1 MESALFSGLQG
12 LFLGVANLGLGQV
25 IMILVGS
32 ALLYLGIKKGY
43 EPLLLV
49 PIGFGAILV
58 NIPLADMMG
67 EEGFLRF
74 FYDAGVLTEVFPLL
88 IFIGIGAMTDFQP
101 LLENPKIILLGAAG
115 QFGIFLTLLLALA
128 LGFDK
133 LDAVA
138 VAIIGACDGPTAI
151 YVSSKF
157 APHLLGAMIDFGP
170 VLANP
175 IVLLFGAAGQF
186 GIFLTL
192 FLALWLGFLRQE
204 AVSIA
209 VIGACDGP
217 TAIFVTSRYAPALL
231 PAVSIAAYSYMSLV
245 PLIQPPIMR
254 LLTTDRE
261 RKIVM
266 GVVKQPVSKTTKI
279 LFPIVVTIFA
289 SILAPKGAPLIGT
302 VMLGNLMKESG
313 VVDRLKSASE
323 NEIANIVT
331 LLLGLCIGATMEADK
346 FLRAQTLLILGLGF
360 VAISLDTAVGVL
372 FGKLMCFLT
381 GGKINPL
388 IGAAGI
394 SAFPMS
400 ARVVQAEGQKY
411 NKKNYLLM
419 HAMSA
424 NAGGQIGSVIAA
436 AVMLSVLQG
445 MGIIGG

>member
-1 MESALFSGLQG
+1 MESALVSGING
-12 LFLGVANLGLGQV
+12 LFQGVLNLGLEHV
-25 IMILVGS
+25 IMILIGS
-32 ALLYLGIKKGY
+32 LLLYLGIVRGY

-58 NIPLADMMG
+58 NIPLSEMM
-67 EEGFLRF
+67 EEGGFIRF
-74 FYDAGVLTEVFPLL
+74 FYDAGVRTEIFPLL
-88 IFIGIGAMTDFQP
+88 IFLGIGAMTDFQP

-115 QFGIFLTLLLALA
+115 QFGIFITLLLALA
-128 LGFDK
+128 VGFDK

-138 VAIIGACDGPTAI
+138 VSIIGACDGPTAI

-157 APHLLGAMIDFGP
+157 APHLLGA
-170 VLANP
+170 
-175 IVLLFGAAGQF
+175 
-186 GIFLTL
+186 
-192 FLALWLGFLRQE
+192 
-204 AVSIA
+204 VS
-209 VIGACDGP
+209 V
-217 TAIFVTSRYAPALL
+217 
-231 PAVSIAAYSYMSLV
+231 AAYSYMSLV

-254 LLTTDRE
+254 ALTTERE
-261 RKIVM
+261 RMIVM
-266 GVVKQPVSKTTKI
+266 GAVKQPISKTTKI
-279 LFPIVVTIFA
+279 MFPIIVTIFA

-302 VMLGNLMKESG
+302 IMFGNLMKECG
-313 VVDRLKSASE
+313 VVDRIKRTSE
-323 NEIANIVT
+323 NEITNIVT

-346 FLRAQTLLILGLGF
+346 FLRGETLLVLGLGF
-360 VAISLDTAVGVL
+360 IAISLDTVVGVL
-372 FGKLMCFLT
+372 FGKLMCLLT

-400 ARVVQAEGQKY
+400 ARVVQAQGQRY

-445 MGIIGG
+445 MGIVGQ

>member
-1 MESALFSGLQG
+1 METALVSGLQG
-12 LFLGVANLGLGQV
+12 LFAGVMNLSPAHGIMLGIACL
-25 IMILVGS
+25 
-32 ALLYLGIKKGY
+32 LLYLGIKKGY

-67 EEGFLRF
+67 KEGFLRF

-88 IFIGIGAMTDFQP
+88 IFVGIGAMTDFQP

-138 VAIIGACDGPTAI
+138 VAVIGACDGPTAI

-157 APHLLGAMIDFGP
+157 APHMLGA
-170 VLANP
+170 
-175 IVLLFGAAGQF
+175 
-186 GIFLTL
+186 
-192 FLALWLGFLRQE
+192 
-204 AVSIA
+204 VS
-209 VIGACDGP
+209 V
-217 TAIFVTSRYAPALL
+217 
-231 PAVSIAAYSYMSLV
+231 AAYSYMSLV

-254 LLTTDRE
+254 ALTTDKE
-261 RKIVM
+261 RQIVM
-266 GVVKQPVSKTTKI
+266 GAAKKQPISKTAKI
-279 LFPIVVTIFA
+279 VFPIVVTIFA

-302 VMLGNLMKESG
+302 IMLGNLMRESG
-313 VVDRLKSASE
+313 CVDRLKSASE
-323 NEIANIVT
+323 NEITNIVT

-346 FLRAQTLLILGLGF
+346 FLRAQTLLVLALGF
-360 VAISLDTAVGVL
+360 IAICLDTAVGVL
-372 FGKLMCFLT
+372 FGKLMCLAT

-411 NKKNYLLM
+411 NKKSYLLM

-445 MGIIGG
+445 MGIVGG

>member
-1 MESALFSGLQG
+1 MESALTSGLQG
-12 LFLGVANLGLGQV
+12 LFLGVMNIGIGQV
-25 IMILVGS
+25 IMIAVACL
-32 ALLYLGIKKGY
+32 LLYLGIEKGY

-49 PIGFGAILV
+49 PIGFGAIMV

-67 EEGFLRF
+67 KEGFLRF

-101 LLENPKIILLGAAG
+101 LLQNPKIILLGAAG

-138 VAIIGACDGPTAI
+138 VAVIGACDGPTAI

-157 APHLLGAMIDFGP
+157 APHMLGA
-170 VLANP
+170 
-175 IVLLFGAAGQF
+175 
-186 GIFLTL
+186 
-192 FLALWLGFLRQE
+192 
-204 AVSIA
+204 VS
-209 VIGACDGP
+209 V
-217 TAIFVTSRYAPALL
+217 
-231 PAVSIAAYSYMSLV
+231 AAYSYMSLV

-254 LLTTDRE
+254 ALTTDRE
-261 RKIVM
+261 KQIIM
-266 GVVKQPVSKTTKI
+266 GAVKLAPISKTAKI
-279 LFPIVVTIFA
+279 AFPIVVTIFA
-289 SILAPKGAPLIGT
+289 SILAPKGAPLIAT
-302 VMLGNLMKESG
+302 IMLGNLMRESG
-313 VVDRLKSASE
+313 AVDRLKSASE
-323 NEIANIVT
+323 NEITNVVT

-346 FLRAQTLLILGLGF
+346 FLKAQTLLVLALGF
-360 VAISLDTAVGVL
+360 IAICLDTAVGVL
-372 FGKLMCFLT
+372 FGKLMCALT

-411 NKKNYLLM
+411 NKKSYLLM

-445 MGIIGG
+445 MGIVGG

>member
-1 MESALFSGLQG
+1 MESALVSGVQG
-12 LFLGVANLGLGQV
+12 LFAGVVSITIWQIVMLV
-25 IMILVGS
+25 IASV
-32 ALLYLGIKKGY
+32 LLYLGIKKGY

-67 EEGFLRF
+67 KDGFLRF

-101 LLENPKIILLGAAG
+101 LLQNPKIILLGAAG

-138 VAIIGACDGPTAI
+138 VAVIGACDGPTAI

-157 APHLLGAMIDFGP
+157 APHMLGA
-170 VLANP
+170 
-175 IVLLFGAAGQF
+175 
-186 GIFLTL
+186 
-192 FLALWLGFLRQE
+192 
-204 AVSIA
+204 VS
-209 VIGACDGP
+209 V
-217 TAIFVTSRYAPALL
+217 
-231 PAVSIAAYSYMSLV
+231 AAYSYMSLV

-254 LLTTDRE
+254 AMTTEKE
-261 RKIVM
+261 RQIVM
-266 GVVKQPVSKTTKI
+266 GAAKLEPISKTTKI
-279 LFPIVVTIFA
+279 VFPIAVTIFA

-302 VMLGNLMKESG
+302 VMLGNLLRESG
-313 VVDRLKSASE
+313 VVERLKSAAE

-331 LLLGLCIGATMEADK
+331 LLLGLCTGATMEADN
-346 FLRAQTLLILGLGF
+346 FLKAQTLLILGLGF
-360 VAISLDTAVGVL
+360 IAISLDTVVGLL
-372 FGKLMCFLT
+372 FGKLMCAMT
-381 GGKINPL
+381 GGKVNPL

-394 SAFPMS
+394 SAFPMA
-400 ARVVQAEGQKY
+400 ARVVQAEGQRY
-411 NKKNYLLM
+411 NKKSYLLM

-445 MGIIGG
+445 MGIVGG